1 MPRERDGSVLFR
13 RLLLIIP
20 AMGVSAGCAL
30 LGGSKVDGPG
40 PVASPTRPNLTALR
54 VDTAPVWRPGD
65 RWTYGWTSG
74 SLKGTKTV
82 EVTDVKN
89 VNGVQYYI
97 VKNAEADHYW
107 TLDLHWA
114 ASVRDAKVEARMVP
128 PEPWYIWPLESGR
141 GWRHRGVYEQLDGKT
156 EANHVFSVVGSE
168 TIEVPAGKFA
178 ALKITRGHGSADSD
192 EYWFAPEVR
201 SYVRW
206 IGRRGNVEFEESLVS
221 YQPASAATP
230 VAPARP
236 PSAPR

>member
-1 MPRERDGSVLFR
+1 M
-13 RLLLIIP
+13 IP
-20 AMGVSAGCAL
+20 AMVVTAGCAL
-30 LGGSKVDGPG
+30 MSGSKVDSSG
-40 PVASPTRPNLTALR
+40 PVASPTRPGLTALR

-74 SLKGTKTV
+74 SRKGTKTV
-82 EVTDVKN
+82 EVADVGN
-89 VNGVQYYI
+89 VRGVPYYI
-97 VKNAEADHYW
+97 VKNVEAEADHYW
-107 TLDLHWA
+107 TLDLRWA
-114 ASVRDAKVEARMVP
+114 FSVRDAKVEARMVP

-141 GWRHRGVYEQLDGKT
+141 GWQHRGVYEQLDGKT

-206 IGRRGNVEFEESLVS
+206 IGRRGNVVFEESLVS
-221 YQPASAATP
+221 YHLASPATP
-230 VAPARP
+230 VAPSRP
-236 PSAPR
+236 SSAPR